1 MRTCRHH
8 VTHKVTEDINV
19 ASKLAKYFAT
29 FQLKRCGRAEER
41 NGKGVRKLGSR
52 ILRMQYVGG
61 GRGSLVRDVKTVT
74 AVLSF
79 H

>member
-8 VTHKVTEDINV
+8 VTHKVTADINV
-19 ASKLAKYFAT
+19 CEQTCEIFRNVSIEKM
-29 FQLKRCGRAEER
+29 REER

>member
-1 MRTCRHH
+1 MR
-8 VTHKVTEDINV
+8 
-19 ASKLAKYFAT
+19 
-29 FQLKRCGRAEER
+29 EER